1 MHPQRT
7 QLKRFKIKDK
17 TLNQLIKYAVR
28 KWYGQIYVEITY
40 ISKLVWTTR
49 FRNDLHQVRS
59 RSNNLKSYGGKKI
72 KRMVKFG

>member
-28 KWYGQIYVEITY
+28 KWYGQIYVECRNNVY
-40 ISKLVWTTR
+40 IEVSMDDT
-49 FRNDLHQVRS
+49 FPE
-59 RSNNLKSYGGKKI
+59 
-72 KRMVKFG
+72 